1 MSNAEPT
8 TGSSAGQIRAL
19 VSVHD
24 VMPETLPQVERILA
38 LLDAEGIAPVTLLVV
53 PGAGWISEGIE
64 RLRGY
69 QARGCELAG
78 HGWVHRVERV
88 TGFAHRVHSHV
99 ISRNVAEHLALDRI
113 GIQNLIARCHAWF
126 VDRGLGAPAL
136 YCPPAWAMGPIPRT
150 TLASLPFTRYE
161 LFSGVL
167 SAQTGRMHPVPLT
180 GYEADT
186 TLRTLAIRIWNR
198 LNRRRANRRGWI
210 RIGIHPHDLDLRLAE
225 DLRRDLRR
233 FRSHAG
239 YSEVGAP

>member
-1 MSNAEPT
+1 M
-8 TGSSAGQIRAL
+8 GS
-19 VSVHD
+19 
-24 VMPETLPQVERILA
+24 
-38 LLDAEGIAPVTLLVV
+38 
-53 PGAGWISEGIE
+53 
-64 RLRGY
+64 
-69 QARGCELAG
+69 
-78 HGWVHRVERV
+78 
-88 TGFAHRVHSHV
+88 
-99 ISRNVAEHLALDRI
+99 
-113 GIQNLIARCHAWF
+113 
-126 VDRGLGAPAL
+126 
-136 YCPPAWAMGPIPRT
+136 IPRS

-239 YSEVGAP
+239 YSQVGAD

>member
-1 MSNAEPT
+1 MSNVEPT

-24 VMPETLPQVERILA
+24 VMPETLPKVERILL
-38 LLDAEGIAPVTLLVV
+38 LLDEEAISPVTLLVV
-53 PGAGWISEGIE
+53 PGAGWSSEEIE
-64 RLRGY
+64 RLHGY

-78 HGWVHRVERV
+78 HGWVHRVERI
-88 TGFAHRVHSHV
+88 TGLAHNLHSRF
-99 ISRNVAEHLALDRI
+99 ISRNVAEHLALDRVAV
-113 GIQNLIARCHAWF
+113 QSLIARCHAWF
-126 VDRGLGAPAL
+126 VEQGLGDPAL
-136 YCPPAWAMGPIPRT
+136 YCPPAWAMGPVPRSA
-150 TLASLPFTRYE
+150 LASLPFTRYE
-161 LFSGVL
+161 LFSGIL

-186 TLRTLAIRIWNR
+186 ALRTLAIRIWNR
-198 LNRRRANRRGWI
+198 LNRRRAAHRGWI

-239 YSEVGAP
+239 YSEVGAG